1 MAETVDGADVGCV
14 SFGSL
19 IKVVAADC
27 RLFPLARKGQSI
39 GGGCLCWDLRDSEM
53 GCPVGC
59 VSGLLFAPTPSPMVR
74 FC

>member
-19 IKVVAADC
+19 IKVAAAGC
-27 RLFPLARKGQSI
+27 GLFSLAGKGQSI
-39 GGGCLCWDLRDSEM
+39 GGGCLCWDSRDSEM

-59 VSGLLFAPTPSPMVR
+59 VSGLVVAPAPSPMVR